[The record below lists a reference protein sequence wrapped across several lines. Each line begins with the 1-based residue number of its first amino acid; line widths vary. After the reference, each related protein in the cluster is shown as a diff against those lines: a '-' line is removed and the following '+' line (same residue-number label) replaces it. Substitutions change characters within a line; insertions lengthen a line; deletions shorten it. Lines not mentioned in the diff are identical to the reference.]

1 MVQKIMN
8 ENNIKE
14 DIDMYAVL
22 SSNGRFQYISSSA
35 IDYIGYTNDELVGKP
50 LKEYVHKEDNFLL
63 ESFFF
68 NEHHLYPCSFRFIS
82 KSGDYIWF
90 ETTVDFIK
98 SKLSNTKDY
107 EVILNMK
114 LCQNNN
120 EIREEYNQHSE
131 TIPQEDQWDLA
142 IDHFIESLPCP
153 TFIMEDGKI
162 RSANKSFQKLLGAKN
177 KEQLIDSDILTYI
190 DKDYHSIV
198 KNRIVR
204 LKAGLQVGLIEQS
217 WKRMDGSP
225 IDVEIKEAPITYD
238 GEKASIAILLDI
250 SSRKRFQQILQ
261 KSRERYQ
268 LLIQNSIDT
277 IAVIHQGNWVF
288 MNESGVK
295 LFAADDYP
303 NMLGKSIYEYLHES
317 DHEHTTETLKRILDG
332 TSEVEV
338 TKQSWITAKKNTVYT
353 EMVCIPTT
361 YFGEQAV
368 QVILRDL
375 SDRKHAEQLLI
386 RSEKLSVAG
395 QLAAGIAHEIR
406 NPLTAI
412 KGFLQLMQPEKMNV
426 DQYFNII
433 FSELNRIELILSE
446 LLMLAKPQEI
456 SYRTSNIVALV
467 RDVATL
473 IETEANLS
481 NVMIEQNYEE
491 STLSVNCDEN
501 QLKQVFINLLKNAI
515 DAMPKGGTVTL
526 SARVVKQM
534 VEIAVQD
541 EGEGMEEEVLN
552 RIGEPFLTT
561 KEKGTG
567 LGLMITYKIIDNHRG
582 SVKIESEVGKGTKF
596 IVSLPIE

>member
-120 EIREEYNQHSE
+120 EIIEEYNQHSE

-153 TFIMEDGKI
+153 TFIMADGKI
-162 RSANKSFQKLLGAKN
+162 RSANKSFQKLLGANN

-303 NMLGKSIYEYLHES
+303 NMLGKSIYEYLHEC

-467 RDVATL
+467 KDVATL

-491 STLSVNCDEN
+491 SALLVNCDEN

-526 SARVVKQM
+526 SARVVQQM
-534 VEIAVQD
+534 IEITVQD
-541 EGEGMEEEVLN
+541 EGEGMEAEVLN

-596 IVSLPIE
+596 IVSLPVE

>member
-153 TFIMEDGKI
+153 TFIMADGKI
-162 RSANKSFQKLLGAKN
+162 RSANKSFQKLLGANN

-303 NMLGKSIYEYLHES
+303 NMLGKSIYEYLHEC

-338 TKQSWITAKKNTVYT
+338 TKQSWITAKKNTIYT

-467 RDVATL
+467 KDVATL

-491 STLSVNCDEN
+491 SALLVNCDEN

-526 SARVVKQM
+526 SARVVQQM
-534 VEIAVQD
+534 IEITVQD
-541 EGEGMEEEVLN
+541 EGEGMEAEVLN

-596 IVSLPIE
+596 IVSLPVE

>member
-1 MVQKIMN
+1 MVQKLIS
-8 ENNIKE
+8 ENNINQ
-14 DIDMYAVL
+14 DIDIYAVL
-22 SSNGRFQYISSSA
+22 SSNGRFQYISSNSS
-35 IDYIGYTNDELVGKP
+35 DYIGYTNDELIGNF
-50 LKEYVHKEDNFLL
+50 LKDYVHREDNFLL

-98 SKLSNTKDY
+98 RKISNQKDY
-107 EVILNMK
+107 EVILKMK
-114 LCQNNN
+114 MCENYS
-120 EIREEYNQHSE
+120 EMREEQNESSNIVPQLNQMSGAM
-131 TIPQEDQWDLA
+131 DQ
-142 IDHFIESLPCP
+142 FIENMPCP
-153 TFIMEDGKI
+153 TFIMASGVI
-162 RSANKSFQKLLGAKN
+162 RSVNTSFQRLLGAKE
-177 KEQLIDSDILTYI
+177 KEQLIGSELLTYI
-190 DKDYHSIV
+190 DEDYHSIV
-198 KNRIVR
+198 KNRIIR

-217 WKRMDGSP
+217 WKRLDGNP
-225 IDVEIKEAPITYD
+225 VDVEIREAPITYN
-238 GEKASIAILLDI
+238 GENASIAILVDI

-261 KSRERYQ
+261 RSRERYQ

-295 LFAADDYP
+295 LFEADDYP
-303 NMLGKSIYEYLHES
+303 NMLGKSIYDYLQES
-317 DHEHTTETLKRILDG
+317 DHDHTTKTLERILTG
-332 TSEVEV
+332 SSEVEV
-338 TKQSWITAKKNTVYT
+338 TKQSWITATKKTVYT

-375 SDRKHAEQLLI
+375 SDRKQAEELLI

-412 KGFLQLMQPEKMNV
+412 KGFLQLMQPEQLNLE
-426 DQYFNII
+426 QYFHII

-456 SYRTSNIVALV
+456 SYGTSNIVALLT
-467 RDVATL
+467 DIATL
-473 IETEANLS
+473 LETEANLS
-481 NVMIEQNYEE
+481 NVMIEQHYEE
-491 STLSVNCDEN
+491 EALLINCDEN

-515 DAMPKGGTVTL
+515 DSMPKGGTVKL
-526 SARVVKQM
+526 SMNKTDQM
-534 VEIAVQD
+534 VEIIVQD
-541 EGEGMEEEVLN
+541 EGEGMKQEVLK

-567 LGLMITYKIIDNHRG
+567 LGLMITYKIIDNHNGRIK
-582 SVKIESEVGKGTKF
+582 VESELGKGTKF
-596 IVSLPIE
+596 TVSLPFI

>member
-114 LCQNNN
+114 LCQNND

-153 TFIMEDGKI
+153 TFIMADGKI
-162 RSANKSFQKLLGAKN
+162 RSANKSFQKLLGVKN
-177 KEQLIDSDILTYI
+177 KEQLINSDILTYI

-467 RDVATL
+467 KDVATL

-491 STLSVNCDEN
+491 SALLVNCDEN

-526 SARVVKQM
+526 SARVVQQM
-534 VEIAVQD
+534 IEITVQD
-541 EGEGMEEEVLN
+541 EGEGMEAEVLN

-596 IVSLPIE
+596 IVSLPVE

>member
-120 EIREEYNQHSE
+120 EVREEYNQQSE
-131 TIPQEDQWDLA
+131 IIPQEDQWDLA

-153 TFIMEDGKI
+153 TFIMADGKI

-467 RDVATL
+467 KDVATL

>member
-68 NEHHLYPCSFRFIS
+68 NAHHLYPCSFRFIS

-120 EIREEYNQHSE
+120 EIIEEYNQHSE

-153 TFIMEDGKI
+153 TFIMADGKI
-162 RSANKSFQKLLGAKN
+162 RSANKSFQKLLGANN

-303 NMLGKSIYEYLHES
+303 NMLGKSIYEYLHEC

-467 RDVATL
+467 KDVATL

-491 STLSVNCDEN
+491 SALLVNCDEN

-526 SARVVKQM
+526 SARVVQQM
-534 VEIAVQD
+534 IEITVQD
-541 EGEGMEEEVLN
+541 EGEGMEAEVLN

-596 IVSLPIE
+596 IVSLPVE